1 MATVNVTVTNVR
13 AYSNKDAIRYR
24 VSFKEQIDAI
34 VKKDDGTYA
43 EGVVD
48 YIDFVPR
55 VLIAQAINYVDGLA
69 YIYGKRKEQ
78 GLRNGDAAGFTAADL
93 TLIVAGATF
102 ELERTKFSAGEEYVD
117 ADGEVAGTHDHDGY
131 NTTITNVILSEKAQS
146 RIDKVLEKAL
156 GL

>member
-1 MATVNVTVTNVR
+1 MTQVKVTVTNVR
-13 AYSNKDAIRYR
+13 AYSNNDAIRYR

-34 VKKDDGTYA
+34 VKNDNGDYVPGT
-43 EGVVD
+43 VD
-48 YIDFVPR
+48 YIDFVSS
-55 VLIAQAINYVDGLA
+55 VLIAQSINYVDGLA

-78 GLRNGDAAGFTAADL
+78 SLRNGDSAGFTAADL

-102 ELERTKFSAGEEYVD
+102 ELERTKFAAGEEYAN
-117 ADGEVAGTHDHDGY
+117 ADGEIVGTHDHDGY
-131 NTTITNVILSEKAQS
+131 NTNIVGVTLSEKAQA

>member
-1 MATVNVTVTNVR
+1 MATINVTVTNVR
-13 AYSNKDAIRYR
+13 AYSNNDSIRYR

-34 VKKDDGTYA
+34 VKNDNGDYVSGT
-43 EGVVD
+43 VD
-48 YIDFVPR
+48 YIDFVPS
-55 VLIAQAINYVDGLA
+55 VLIAQSINYVDGLA

-78 GLRNGDAAGFTAADL
+78 GLRNGDSAGFTAADL

-102 ELERTKFSAGEEYVD
+102 KLERTKFAAGEEYTN
-117 ADGEVAGTHDHDGY
+117 ADGEIVGTHDHDGY
-131 NTTITNVILSEKAQS
+131 NTNIVGITLSEKAQA

>member
-1 MATVNVTVTNVR
+1 MTQVKVTVTNVR
-13 AYSNKDAIRYR
+13 AYSNNDAIRYR

-34 VKKDDGTYA
+34 VKNDNGDYVPGT
-43 EGVVD
+43 VD
-48 YIDFVPR
+48 YIDFVSS
-55 VLIAQAINYVDGLA
+55 VLIAQSINHVDGLA

-78 GLRNGDAAGFTAADL
+78 SLRNGDSAGFTAADL

-102 ELERTKFSAGEEYVD
+102 ELERTKFAAGEEYAN
-117 ADGEVAGTHDHDGY
+117 ADGEIVGTHDHDGY
-131 NTTITNVILSEKAQS
+131 NTNIVGVTLSEKAQA